1 MAICVCRY
9 PLIIIDIRDGIKNIK
24 EFISI
29 PLEIID
35 GPFMPVPDMDV
46 VEEKGFD
53 GKIGKYMKVTWN
65 SPLEGAKRYNIND
78 HIVIAGCPE
87 EDLQCDIKSIFV
99 VYHPIDEWNAY
110 HMLEL
115 KDKE

>member
-1 MAICVCRY
+1 MSICVCKY
-9 PLIIIDIRDGIKNIK
+9 PLIIVDIRDGDIK

-29 PLEIID
+29 PLEIADESFI
-35 GPFMPVPDMDV
+35 PIPDMEV

-53 GKIGKYMKVTWN
+53 DKIGKYMKVTWN
-65 SPLEGAKRYNIND
+65 IPSGTPKRYNINE
-78 HIVIAGCPE
+78 HIVLAGCPE
-87 EDLQCDIKSIFV
+87 EELQCSTKSIFE

-115 KDKE
+115 KDKT